1 MSYYISKISKLG
13 FEETLV
19 KVEEELKAE
28 GFGVL
33 TEIDVQATLKKK
45 LEIDF
50 KKYRILG
57 ACNPTLAHKALTAED
72 KVGVLL
78 PCNVIVEENAD
89 GQVEVA
95 AVNPMVAMNSVENES
110 LAGIAQSVTEK
121 LKKVMDNI

>member
-1 MSYYISKISKLG
+1 M
-13 FEETLV
+13 
-19 KVEEELKAE
+19 
-28 GFGVL
+28 
-33 TEIDVQATLKKK
+33 DV
-45 LEIDF
+45 DF
-50 KKYRILG
+50 KKYKILG

-78 PCNVIVEENAD
+78 PCNVIVEENAE

-121 LKKVMDNI
+121 LQKVMDNI